1 MKYNQIVIS
10 ITVILICIS
19 LVCGYTLVKS
29 QNYREIL
36 FGKTI
41 YVDPGHGGKD
51 NGTSFN
57 GVLEDEINLK
67 ISGFIIEQLIDLG
80 AHVLTSRTSDYD
92 LSNIYDKNKK
102 RSDLLRRVNM
112 INSSEPDLF
121 VSIHLNSYPSKTVK
135 GGQVFYQ
142 KGENS
147 KILAQF
153 IQNNLNELSNDKSK
167 KVKQGDY
174 YILNKT
180 KELGVLVECGF
191 LSNAEERDNL
201 LKESYQRKIASKIVS
216 GMIEYFNNLSN

>member
-1 MKYNQIVIS
+1 
-10 ITVILICIS
+10 
-19 LVCGYTLVKS
+19 
-29 QNYREIL
+29 
-36 FGKTI
+36 
-41 YVDPGHGGKD
+41 
-51 NGTSFN
+51 
-57 GVLEDEINLK
+57 
-67 ISGFIIEQLIDLG
+67 
-80 AHVLTSRTSDYD
+80 
-92 LSNIYDKNKK
+92 
-102 RSDLLRRVNM
+102 
-112 INSSEPDLF
+112 
-121 VSIHLNSYPSKTVK
+121 
-135 GGQVFYQ
+135 VFYQ